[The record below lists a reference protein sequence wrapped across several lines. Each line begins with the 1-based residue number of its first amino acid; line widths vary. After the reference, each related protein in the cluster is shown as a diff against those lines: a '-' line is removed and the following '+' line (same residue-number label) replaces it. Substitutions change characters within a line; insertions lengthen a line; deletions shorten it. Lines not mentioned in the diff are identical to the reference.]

1 MASYYK
7 RSNGTYCVRVS
18 NGLKDGKQELISA
31 TYKPPTG
38 YTEKQIQRGV
48 KEFAEL
54 FEAAVHGGFYMPG
67 KRAKT
72 QINPFGMTLGS
83 FAAEHYF
90 KSVEGHLSPNTI
102 TFYRSV
108 VEDIIIPSFGKIRLT
123 DITAQHLQ
131 ELINYLMT
139 SGSRADV
146 SNDQPLSAA
155 TAKRYA
161 TVFSSL
167 MTEACRMGFV
177 AENKP
182 RNGAVRYPK
191 IKKEPIKAYDR
202 DEAAAFIAGLAD
214 ELPRTRAL
222 LMTSLLMGL
231 RRGEVVAL
239 KWEDVD
245 FKKCTLS
252 VNKSAYKEKGKPQA
266 LKAPKSQNSVR
277 TVYFSQMYVQ
287 ALLAWKAEQSA
298 QREQAGEKWKEQG
311 FVFTNE
317 VGDMISLYA
326 PTELCS
332 DYEKRRGLR
341 HLKLH
346 GLRHTFGS
354 LLLNNGADLET
365 VKALM
370 GHESIRTTEQYLT
383 PYDESKR
390 HAAEQISAI
399 IFGETRSNE
408 NEDQNDS

>member
-1 MASYYK
+1 
-7 RSNGTYCVRVS
+7 
-18 NGLKDGKQELISA
+18 
-31 TYKPPTG
+31 
-38 YTEKQIQRGV
+38 
-48 KEFAEL
+48 
-54 FEAAVHGGFYMPG
+54 
-67 KRAKT
+67 
-72 QINPFGMTLGS
+72 MTLGS

-108 VEDIIIPSFGKIRLT
+108 IEDIIAPSFGKIRLT
-123 DITAQHLQ
+123 DITSRHQQA
-131 ELINYLMT
+131 LIDYLT
-139 SGSRADV
+139 TPGARADKD
-146 SNDQPLSAA
+146 NDKPLSAS
-155 TAKRYA
+155 TVKRYA

-167 MTEACRMGFV
+167 MTEAHRMGFV
-177 AENKP
+177 EENKL
-182 RNGAVRYPK
+182 RTGAVRYPK
-191 IKKEPIKAYDR
+191 IKKESIRAYDR

-222 LMTSLLMGL
+222 LMTSLLTGL

-266 LKAPKSQNSVR
+266 LKQTKSPNSVR
-277 TVYFSQMYVQ
+277 TVYFSQMYAQ
-287 ALLAWKAEQSA
+287 ALLAWQAEQCV

-383 PYDESKR
+383 PYDAAKR
-390 HAAEQISAI
+390 KAAEQISAI
-399 IFGETRSNE
+399 IFGETRGNE
-408 NEDQNDS
+408 NENQDDS

>member
-1 MASYYK
+1 
-7 RSNGTYCVRVS
+7 
-18 NGLKDGKQELISA
+18 
-31 TYKPPTG
+31 
-38 YTEKQIQRGV
+38 
-48 KEFAEL
+48 
-54 FEAAVHGGFYMPG
+54 
-67 KRAKT
+67 
-72 QINPFGMTLGS
+72 
-83 FAAEHYF
+83 
-90 KSVEGHLSPNTI
+90 
-102 TFYRSV
+102 
-108 VEDIIIPSFGKIRLT
+108 
-123 DITAQHLQ
+123 
-131 ELINYLMT
+131 
-139 SGSRADV
+139 
-146 SNDQPLSAA
+146 
-155 TAKRYA
+155 
-161 TVFSSL
+161 
-167 MTEACRMGFV
+167 MGFV
-177 AENKP
+177 EENKL
-182 RNGAVRYPK
+182 RNGTVRYPK
-191 IKKEPIKAYDR
+191 IQKEPIKAYDR
-202 DEAAAFIAGLAD
+202 DEAMAFIAGLAD
-214 ELPRTRAL
+214 EPPRTRAL

-277 TVYFSQMYVQ
+277 TVYFSEIFAQV
-287 ALLAWKAEQSA
+287 LLRWKEEQNE
-298 QREQAGEKWKEQG
+298 QRNAAGPKWKEQG

-317 VGDMISLYA
+317 GGDMISLYA

-354 LLLNNGADLET
+354 LLLNTGADLET

-399 IFGETRSNE
+399 IFGETRGNE
-408 NEDQNDS
+408 NENQDDS